1 MTNISHGIRANESA
15 SAFGPADG
23 YNLEP
28 YLGGVTL
35 VQYTIMNGT
44 NASWTR
50 EESAYEEVA
59 EQPINHN
66 VLKIIESGMEP
77 VIQNV
82 VASFTR
88 AGLVASTHTV
98 VGTVYVTQV
107 YVSVQWVWLALP
119 AALVTLSA
127 LFLASTVFMNRRQR
141 LKLWKTSVLAV
152 LFHGLKEL
160 RTEVGGYK
168 TKTKDQMEKT
178 AQNIQVRLRS
188 VDMEQGLMLD
198 QA

>member
-15 SAFGPADG
+15 SAFCPADV

-28 YLGGVTL
+28 YLGGVAL
-35 VQYTIMNGT
+35 AQYTIMNGT

-59 EQPINHN
+59 EQPINQN

-77 VIQNV
+77 VIRNV

-152 LFHGLKEL
+152 
-160 RTEVGGYK
+160 GGYK

-188 VDMEQGLMLD
+188 VDMEKGLMLD